1 MPRPLFI
8 IGNKRSG
15 TSHLVRLINAHP
27 ALYVAPEADLVWAL
41 YCRALNEPITRY
53 PNDGDKGLNATLDLC
68 GDIFASDLTTDAA
81 FRDVLARLAERDDK
95 SPAELAWIGD
105 KKPVQQADP
114 DVFGFI
120 SKTWPDA
127 RFLHIVRHPNAVLAS
142 KRAAIGKFTELETW
156 KQPTD
161 DLLAFWVEN
170 EQRVIAHR
178 DAGARLHSIAFPDL
192 VADPAGA
199 YDRLLHFLD
208 LPPADSTLRAF
219 VEAETVSQ
227 DEKYASA
234 DLNLSPEAKEIVA
247 RYNL

>member
-41 YCRALNEPITRY
+41 YCRARNEPITRY
-53 PNDGDKGLNATLDLC
+53 PDDGDKGLNETIDLC
-68 GDIFASDLTTDAA
+68 GDIFASDAAPDEA
-81 FRDVLARLAERDDK
+81 FRAALARLAIRDGK
-95 SPAELAWIGD
+95 SPASLAWIGD

-114 DVFGFI
+114 DVFAFI
-120 SKTWPDA
+120 RTTWPDA
-127 RFLHIVRHPNAVLAS
+127 RFLHIVRHPSAVLAS

-170 EQRVIAHR
+170 EQHVIAHR
-178 DAGARLHSIAFPDL
+178 DAGAAVHSIVFPQL
-192 VADPAGA
+192 VRDPAGA

-208 LPPADSTLRAF
+208 LPSADAELSAF
-219 VEAETVSQ
+219 VGAETVSQ
-227 DEKYASA
+227 DEKYADA
-234 DLNLSPEAKEIVA
+234 DLPLSPQAQDVVA